1 MSVLQVISLLL
12 CCVAFSV
19 CYDYKTALSDSLL
32 FYEAQRSGKLPS
44 DQRVTWRKDSAL
56 NDKGNN
62 GEDLTGGYYD
72 AGDLVKFGFPMA
84 YTITT
89 LAWGIIDFEDVYR
102 STGNLEH
109 AQKAIKWGTDYFLKA
124 HVSENELYG
133 QVGQGSSDH
142 AYWGRPEDM
151 TMARPAWKI
160 TASAPGSDL
169 AGETAAALAA
179 ASIVFKSADSNYAST
194 LLTHAKQLFNFANT
208 HRGIYSEAISDAAGF
223 YRSSSYADELVWAAV
238 WLYKA
243 TNDKTYL
250 TQAESLYQEG
260 NLQNS
265 NGGFDWD
272 TKTSGIEILMSQI
285 SSNAIHKTKA
295 KSYLDYM
302 VNNQQKTPKGM
313 LYIDQWGTLRHA
325 CNVAYLLLQASRLGI
340 GDSSSYTKMAK
351 SQIDYAL
358 GSTGFSYVIGV
369 GSNYPT
375 HAQHRSSSC
384 PDAPAKC
391 DWSTYSGQQP
401 NAHIL
406 YGAMVGGP
414 DSNDGYKDERSDYV
428 HNEVACDYNAAYQG
442 ALAALIKM
450 GA

>member
-1 MSVLQVISLLL
+1 MSALQVCGLLLL
-12 CCVAFSV
+12 CCVTFSA
-19 CYDYKTALSDSLL
+19 CYDYKTALTDSLL

-72 AGDLVKFGFPMA
+72 AGDFVKFGFPMA
-84 YTITT
+84 YTVTV
-89 LAWGIIDFEDVYR
+89 LSWGVIEYQDVYS
-102 STGNLEH
+102 STGNLDY
-109 AQKAIKWGTDYFLKA
+109 ARKAIKWGTDYFLKA
-124 HVSENELYG
+124 HVSANELYG
-133 QVGQGSSDH
+133 QVGQGSPDH
-142 AYWGRPEDM
+142 SYWGRPEDM
-151 TMARPAWKI
+151 TMARPAYKI
-160 TASAPGSDL
+160 TASSPGSDL

-179 ASIVFKSADSNYAST
+179 ASIVLKSTDASYAAN
-194 LLTHAKQLFNFANT
+194 LLNHAKQLFDFANN
-208 HRGIYSEAISDAAGF
+208 HRGIYSDAISDASGF

-243 TNDKTYL
+243 TNDNSYL
-250 TQAESLYQEG
+250 TKAESLYEEG
-260 NLQNS
+260 NLGNS

-272 TKTSGIEILMSQI
+272 TKTSGVEILMSEI
-285 SSNAIHKTKA
+285 SKNSIHKTKA

-302 VNNQQKTPKGM
+302 INSQQKTPKGL

-325 CNVAYLLLQASRLGI
+325 NNVAFLLLEAVRVGI
-340 GDSSSYTKMAK
+340 GGSSYTSFAK
-351 SQIDYAL
+351 SQVDYAL
-358 GSTGFSYVIGV
+358 GSTGRSFVIGY

-384 PDAPAKC
+384 PDAPATC
-391 DWSTYSGQQP
+391 DWGTYSGTQP

-414 DSNDGYKDERSDYV
+414 DSNDGYSDVRSDYV

-442 ALAALIKM
+442 ALAALIKL
-450 GA
+450 GQ